1 MQRKDKKMQHYKYW
15 FITLIGALLIINL
28 FLFIQIGLIPTPALA
43 QTEPP
48 TQDILART
56 MTVIGEGTA
65 NIEPDMAQ
73 ATIGIQITHENL
85 QEATSTAQ
93 QRMDAVLTALQNQ
106 GIAEQDIQTA
116 NFNIFV
122 EQPRGPEGQPSG
134 EILYH
139 VNNDVQ
145 VIIRELNNI
154 GPVLDAAIEAGANN
168 IYGVNFSVAD
178 ADAARAQ
185 AREEALNSATAQ
197 AQDLAQLANVQL
209 GEVVRI
215 SEVMGDQGPIPFAV
229 QAEGMGGAGGPITP
243 GQLEVTVLLEVTYA
257 ME

>member
-1 MQRKDKKMQHYKYW
+1 MQHYKFW
-15 FITLIGALLIINL
+15 LIALISAILMISP
-28 FLFIQIGLIPTPALA
+28 FLFIQMGLMSTPALA

-48 TQDILART
+48 TEDILART
-56 MTVIGEGTA
+56 MTVIGEGTT

-73 ATIGIQITHENL
+73 ATIGVQITHENL
-85 QEATSTAQ
+85 EEATSTAR

-106 GIAEQDIQTA
+106 GIAEQDIQTT

-122 EQPRGPEGQPSG
+122 EQPRGPEGQPTG
-134 EILYH
+134 EMLYH

-145 VIIRELNNI
+145 VTIGELNNI

-168 IYGVNFSVAD
+168 IYGVNFSIAD
-178 ADAARAQ
+178 TSAARAQ
-185 AREEALNSATAQ
+185 AREEALNSAMTQ

-215 SEVMGDQGPIPFAV
+215 SEVIVDQGPIPFAV
-229 QAEGMGGAGGPITP
+229 QAEGIGGAGGPIAP
-243 GQLEVTVLLEVTYA
+243 GQLEVTVRLEVTYA